1 MLMMTDFYDV
11 IDEVMLIMTDFDDGI
26 DEVALM
32 LMMTDSDDVKLEGN
46 NDDNK

>member
-11 IDEVMLIMTDFDDGI
+11 IDEVMLIMTDFDDDI
-26 DEVALM
+26 DEVSLM
-32 LMMTDSDDVKLEGN
+32 LMMTDSDDVKMEGN

>member
-11 IDEVMLIMTDFDDGI
+11 IDEVMLIMTDFDDDI